1 MSEFPTLQQP
11 EIHPDAFVAD
21 TARVFGDVTIGP
33 GASVWFGAS
42 IRAEEAPVTMGP
54 GSNLQDNAVIHTDHG
69 FPVHLGTDVTVGH
82 AAVVHGAIVEDGA
95 LIGMGAVVLNGAVVE
110 RGALVAAG
118 TVVPPGAT
126 VPAGMLAV
134 GSPMRIVREVR
145 ATENESTAR
154 GLRHYQHY
162 ALLYASYQQ
171 TEKST

>member
-11 EIHPDAFVAD
+11 EIHPDAFIAD
-21 TARVFGDVTIGP
+21 TARIFGDVTIGS
-33 GASVWFGAS
+33 GASVWYGAS
-42 IRAEEAPVTMGP
+42 IRAEEAPVTIGS
-54 GSNLQDNAVIHTDHG
+54 GSNVQDNAVIHTDSG

-95 LIGMGAVVLNGAVVE
+95 LIGMGALLLNGAVVE

-118 TVVPPGAT
+118 TVVPPGASI
-126 VPAGMLAV
+126 PAGMLAV

-154 GLRHYQHY
+154 GLRHYQFY
-162 ALLYASYQQ
+162 AKLYATHLDS
-171 TEKST
+171 EGST

>member
-11 EIHPDAFVAD
+11 EIHPEAFVAD
-21 TARVFGDVTIGP
+21 TARIFGDVTIGP

-42 IRAEEAPVTMGP
+42 IRAEEAPVTIGP
-54 GSNLQDNAVIHTDHG
+54 GSNVQDNAVIHTDLG
-69 FPVHLGTDVTVGH
+69 LPVHLGSEVTVGH

-95 LIGMGAVVLNGAVVE
+95 LIGMGALLLNGAVIQ

-134 GSPMRIVREVR
+134 GNPMRVVREVR
-145 ATENESTAR
+145 STENESTAR
-154 GLRHYQHY
+154 GLRHYQNY
-162 ALLYASYQQ
+162 AELYARNQRS
-171 TEKST
+171 EGST